1 MHDLDTLT
9 ELSLFSGACA
19 FTLGL
24 RLAGVR
30 ARTVCYVENEPCGS
44 SSGGKVSQGGLTVIG
59 PDLTHDE
66 PDEPSKKYKYESYG
80 GDSEKG
86 VVSETEA
93 R

>member
-1 MHDLDTLT
+1 M
-9 ELSLFSGACA
+9 
-19 FTLGL
+19 
-24 RLAGVR
+24 
-30 ARTVCYVENEPCGS
+30 
-44 SSGGKVSQGGLTVIG
+44 IG